1 MDCLTKRVLV
11 TGSSGFVGHHL
22 VQYLLDHN
30 YEVVGLDS
38 LNRCGDSQRLVFL
51 GHKNY
56 TNVLHDLRVPLTDA
70 LLHKVGKVD
79 TVFSV
84 ASDSSVATSVSNPV
98 DVVTNNVQLVLN
110 LLEACRKLRPNK
122 FVHLSTD
129 EVYGEVYGGQLHKES
144 WTYYPSNPYSASKA
158 CQDNV
163 LYAYWRTYGVP
174 LVLVHCMNM
183 FGVRQNHE
191 KMVPKTIKYLSEGK
205 TVQVYVSRGKVG
217 SRVYLDCR
225 NLASALHF
233 VDTHVTPRTFSNS
246 DELETPH
253 KFNVAGSEPLSNL
266 ELVKKVAQ
274 VMNLSVYHVDTVE
287 SANVRP
293 GYDRSYGLDDSL
305 LRSLGWVPP
314 YSLEEGLRHTVT
326 WSLNNKEWLA

>member
-1 MDCLTKRVLV
+1 MTKRVLV

-22 VQYLLDHN
+22 VQYLLDHD

-110 LLEACRKLRPNK
+110 LLEACRKLRPSK

-129 EVYGEVYGGQLHKES
+129 EVYGEAHGGVRHKEG

-158 CQDNV
+158 CQDAV
-163 LYAYWRTYGVP
+163 LFSYWRTYNVP
-174 LVLVHCMNM
+174 LVLVHCANM
-183 FGVRQNHE
+183 FGPRQNPE
-191 KMVPKTIKYLSEGK
+191 KMVPKTVKYLLEGR
-205 TVQVYVSRGKVG
+205 TVQVYTSNGKVG
-217 SRVYLDCR
+217 ERVYTDVR
-225 NLASALHF
+225 NLTDALIH
-233 VDTHVTPRTFSNS
+233 VDNNVSPNVYSKLPT
-246 DELETPH
+246 LEVPT
-253 KFNVAGSEPLSNL
+253 KFNVSGGELVNNL
-266 ELVKKVAQ
+266 ELVKKVAD
-274 VMNLSVYHVDTVE
+274 VLNLSVYHVDTV
-287 SANVRP
+287 SDNSVRP

-305 LRSLGWVPP
+305 LRNTGWVPP
-314 YSLEEGLRHTVT
+314 YSLEDGLRYTVQ
-326 WSLNNKEWLA
+326 WSKEHPEWLS